1 MERVSRHIVDWLK
14 SYCEQSNLNGFVIG
28 VSGGIDSA
36 VTSILCAETGKRV
49 VLLNMPIRQ
58 QSSEFLLAQKHIE
71 DLGYTVLNSEPK
83 KEERLTNSKIIRL
96 NSKIA
101 YPAFRTDTQTKEGK
115 WLTKIIKDYFS
126 ESPVI
131 IRTSGGSVPISP
143 FVSELGVPAI
153 GVPTVNLDNNQH
165 SPNENIRVGNYL
177 KGIETY
183 LAILTTNFK

>member
-1 MERVSRHIVDWLK
+1 M
-14 SYCEQSNLNGFVIG
+14 QSGWVGKEARTIIPATATAEIDIRLVVESDPEALIIG
-28 VSGGIDSA
+28 V
-36 VTSILCAETGKRV
+36 
-49 VLLNMPIRQ
+49 
-58 QSSEFLLAQKHIE
+58 QKHIE

>member
-1 MERVSRHIVDWLK
+1 M
-14 SYCEQSNLNGFVIG
+14 
-28 VSGGIDSA
+28 
-36 VTSILCAETGKRV
+36 
-49 VLLNMPIRQ
+49 
-58 QSSEFLLAQKHIE
+58 
-71 DLGYTVLNSEPK
+71 NSEPK

-153 GVPTVNLDNNQH
+153 CVPTVNLDNNQH